1 MSEEKIYPSD
11 LSEGQWA
18 VLKKHIPAAKKGGRP
33 RSSDMRAV
41 LNALF
46 YIARTGCGWR
56 YLPHEYPKWQT
67 VYTYFRGWQRDGT
80 WERLND
86 VLREQLR
93 TKAGREAQPSAGS
106 IDSQSVKTTEK
117 GASEAMMEASR

>member
-1 MSEEKIYPSD
+1 MSEKIYPSD
-11 LSEGQWA
+11 LSEVEWA
-18 VLKKHIPAAKKGGRP
+18 ILEQHIPAAKKGGRP
-33 RSSDMRAV
+33 RNVSMRAV
-41 LNALF
+41 VNGML
-46 YIARTGCGWR
+46 YIARTGCAWR

-67 VYTYFRGWQRDGT
+67 VYTYFRAWQREGT

-93 TKAGREAQPSAGS
+93 TKIGREAQPSAGS

-117 GASEAMMEASR
+117 GAKEAMMGASK

>member
-1 MSEEKIYPSD
+1 MRTEKTYPSD
-11 LSEGQWA
+11 LNDAQWA
-18 VLKKHIPAAKKGGRP
+18 VLEKHIPAAKKGGRP
-33 RSSDMRAV
+33 RSSNMRAV
-41 LNALF
+41 RNALF

-67 VYTYFRGWQRDGT
+67 VYTYFRDWQRDGT

-86 VLREQLR
+86 VLREQVR
-93 TKAGREAQPSAGS
+93 TKTGREAQPSAGS

-117 GASEAMMEASR
+117 GALEAMTAASK

>member
-1 MSEEKIYPSD
+1 MREEKIYPSD
-11 LSEGQWA
+11 LSAAEWA
-18 VLKKHIPAAKKGGRP
+18 VLEKHIPAAKKGGRP
-33 RSSDMRAV
+33 RSSNTRAV
-41 LNALF
+41 VNALL
-46 YIARTGCGWR
+46 YIARTGCAWR

-67 VYTYFRGWQRDGT
+67 VYTYFRGWQKDGT

-117 GASEAMMEASR
+117 GAKEAMTGASR